1 MSRARDLADRVLH
14 NRTHEDTEGGRE
26 SIVTFKGEQSGGE
39 ISTLAQIQA
48 SHDGTA
54 DDQKADLIFKTNDGS
69 DNAAPT
75 ERLRIDSEGHVGI
88 NIVPT
93 NTLVVS
99 ETTTPTIQIKD
110 GQASGTRVSGKL
122 HIGEADTLGVSIE
135 NSTTSFNDNCAMV
148 FKTSPAAGTLTT
160 RLRIDEHGIKFGSD
174 TAEANGLGD
183 YEEGTWTPIFYSG
196 GTSISYLDQ
205 AGRYTK
211 IGRSVQAEFFLRGT
225 ITGNGQQLQ
234 IGGLPFNN
242 ANETLARGW
251 GGAGY
256 ESVIG
261 TNSPQFYGGQNLAH
275 FSLYYNGDSSYALA
289 NGTTASN
296 QYVIGMFIY
305 DTGS

>member
-174 TAEANGLGD
+174 TAEANGLND
-183 YEEGTWTPIFYSG
+183 YEEGTWTPTIAQG
-196 GTSISYLDQ
+196 GFSSIT
-205 AGRYTK
+205 ATARYTK
-211 IGRSVQAEFFLRGT
+211 IGRVVFITCDSTLHG
-225 ITGNGQQLQ
+225 TGNSSILK
-234 IGGLPFNN
+234 IGGLPFGTMSNGYSSWSGYTNHYPTAVSGSNAHFTPFTDHLNTVIQFMNGNGSQYLANN
-242 ANETLARGW
+242 FS
-251 GGAGY
+251 AGY
-256 ESVIG
+256 LNFTG
-261 TNSPQFYGGQNLAH
+261 
-275 FSLYYNGDSSYALA
+275 YYF
-289 NGTTASN
+289 
-296 QYVIGMFIY
+296 VP
-305 DTGS
+305 

>member
-54 DDQKADLIFKTNDGS
+54 DDQKSDLIFKTNDGS
-69 DNAAPT
+69 DGASPT

-135 NSTTSFNDNCAMV
+135 NSTTSYNDNCAMV
-148 FKTSPAAGTLTT
+148 VKTSPAAGTLTT

-174 TAEANGLGD
+174 TAEANGLND
-183 YEEGTWTPIFYSG
+183 YEEGTFTP
-196 GTSISYLDQ
+196 Q
-205 AGRYTK
+205 
-211 IGRSVQAEFFLRGT
+211 V
-225 ITGNGQQLQ
+225 
-234 IGGLPFNN
+234 
-242 ANETLARGW
+242 
-251 GGAGY
+251 
-256 ESVIG
+256 
-261 TNSPQFYGGQNLAH
+261 GGQN
-275 FSLYYNGDSSYALA
+275 
-289 NGTTASN
+289 T
-296 QYVIGMFIY
+296 
-305 DTGS
+305 TGSATYIKIGEFVHINIDITVASGISATNQITNLPYIVVSGFHSAFATGYTNTANSIEGGYFDAGSTVMKCIAAGGSSSVNINQNERLILFGTYRTT

>member
-69 DNAAPT
+69 DGASPT

-135 NSTTSFNDNCAMV
+135 NSTTSYNDNCAMV
-148 FKTSPAAGTLTT
+148 VKTSPAAGTLTT

-174 TAEANGLGD
+174 TAEANGLND
-183 YEEGTWTPIFYSG
+183 YEEGTFTP
-196 GTSISYLDQ
+196 Q
-205 AGRYTK
+205 
-211 IGRSVQAEFFLRGT
+211 V
-225 ITGNGQQLQ
+225 
-234 IGGLPFNN
+234 
-242 ANETLARGW
+242 
-251 GGAGY
+251 
-256 ESVIG
+256 
-261 TNSPQFYGGQNLAH
+261 GGQN
-275 FSLYYNGDSSYALA
+275 
-289 NGTTASN
+289 T
-296 QYVIGMFIY
+296 
-305 DTGS
+305 TGSATYIKIGEFVHINIDITVASGISATNQITNLPYIVVSGFHSAFATGYTNTANSIEGGYFDAGSTVMKCIAAGGSSSVNINQNERLILFGTYRTT

>member
-69 DNAAPT
+69 DGASPT

-135 NSTTSFNDNCAMV
+135 NSTTSYNDNCAMV
-148 FKTSPAAGTLTT
+148 VKTSPASGTLTT

-174 TAEANGLGD
+174 TAEANGLND
-183 YEEGTWTPIFYSG
+183 YEEGTFTP
-196 GTSISYLDQ
+196 Q
-205 AGRYTK
+205 
-211 IGRSVQAEFFLRGT
+211 V
-225 ITGNGQQLQ
+225 
-234 IGGLPFNN
+234 
-242 ANETLARGW
+242 
-251 GGAGY
+251 
-256 ESVIG
+256 
-261 TNSPQFYGGQNLAH
+261 GGQN
-275 FSLYYNGDSSYALA
+275 
-289 NGTTASN
+289 T
-296 QYVIGMFIY
+296 
-305 DTGS
+305 TGSATYIKIGEFVHINIDITVASGISATNQITNLPYIVVSGFHSAFATGYTNTANSIEGGYFDAGSTVMKCIAAGGSSNANINQNERLILFGAYRTT